1 MEIKPKTTVTSKAL
15 YGVISSYPFP
25 LINQISTARHVN
37 QWSLTPLI
45 FDFPKKH
52 RELLR
57 LSV

>member
-1 MEIKPKTTVTSKAL
+1 M
-15 YGVISSYPFP
+15 ISSYPFP